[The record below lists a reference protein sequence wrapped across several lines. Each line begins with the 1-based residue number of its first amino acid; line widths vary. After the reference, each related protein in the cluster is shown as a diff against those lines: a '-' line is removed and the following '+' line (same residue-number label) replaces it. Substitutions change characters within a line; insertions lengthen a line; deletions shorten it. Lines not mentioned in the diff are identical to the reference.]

1 MKKIYAFK
9 VADEWGF
16 VDREDDLPDYAAVS
30 FEQIFT
36 DLSDD
41 EEQWFCMECLI
52 FDAAAETVTFD
63 HERFDRDI
71 RNVLFRD
78 LTTDEG
84 AQADWLEKRIAAYPP
99 IGDQLD
105 MIYQDQING
114 TSTWSDVIS
123 AAKSATPKGN

>member
-1 MKKIYAFK
+1 MKTIYAFA
-9 VADEWGF
+9 VADQWGF
-16 VDREDDLPDYAAVS
+16 VDREVDLPDNASVS
-30 FEQIFT
+30 FEANFN

-63 HERFDRDI
+63 HEKFDRDI

-84 AQADWLEKRIAAYPP
+84 AQADWLEKRIAAYPS

-105 MIYQDQING
+105 MIYHDQMNG
-114 TSTWSDVIS
+114 TDDWKTAIA
-123 AAKSATPKGN
+123 AAKSATPKE